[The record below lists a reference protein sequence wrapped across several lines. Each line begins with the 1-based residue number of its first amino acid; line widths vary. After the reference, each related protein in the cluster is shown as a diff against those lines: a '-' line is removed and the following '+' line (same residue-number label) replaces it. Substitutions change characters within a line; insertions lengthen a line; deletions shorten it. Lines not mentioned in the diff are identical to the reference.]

1 MVPVNV
7 GVSDTQTAFQHK
19 LTVKCGLGHLHRFT
33 PCSKSSVRC
42 TVEQD
47 WAMMWRLCFVCR
59 CGTLPCIKRDELVDC
74 FNGSPQDHSKHA
86 TNCSCTEI
94 TNEQGPTQPLS
105 PAAKHGAHGAERQRA
120 RRPMTPRH
128 PDPGTASTRRSAS
141 LTLPELPPQQ
151 QPDPAADCARCRDC
165 LHRPPND
172 PHRYSPPLTAST

>member
-1 MVPVNV
+1 MTCQTSIRLPVRIALWLHKFMESRCLETVRQLELSLPGNNQAVRGGWADPVVPVNV

-105 PAAKHGAHGAERQRA
+105 PAAKQEQHLLVA
-120 RRPMTPRH
+120 RR
-128 PDPGTASTRRSAS
+128 
-141 LTLPELPPQQ
+141 L
-151 QPDPAADCARCRDC
+151 
-165 LHRPPND
+165 
-172 PHRYSPPLTAST
+172 